1 MSVAA
6 EQYPAFRPDLRQVL
20 RKRHD
25 DRTPERLMAHYLL
38 ERRLADRLRE
48 ADASA
53 RSTVYGEVYDELFR
67 SLPDHPQN
75 QMQSS
80 AQQTYVA
87 WQMKYLR
94 RRLTGR
100 STFLEIGCGDASVA
114 RLAGNYALHSYGL
127 DVTDAL
133 IDTASMPP
141 NFAFLKSKGSDI
153 PLPNGTVD
161 LAYSNQLM
169 EHLHVDD
176 AQAQL
181 QSVRRALKP
190 GGRYVCVTPNR
201 ATGPHDISVFFDYQ
215 ARGFHLEEY
224 TYSSLR
230 RRFLEAGFT
239 RVRFKLAARGH
250 EAPMPFWLGILMER
264 VLLALPN
271 RVRGPLVQSKLAVM
285 LCGLFAIGDA

>member
-6 EQYPAFRPDLRQVL
+6 ERTPSFRPDLGQVM
-20 RKRHD
+20 RKRRD
-25 DRTPERLMAHYLL
+25 DRPPERLMAHYVL

-48 ADASA
+48 AGASE
-53 RSTVYGEVYDELFR
+53 RSSVYGEVYGELFR

-75 QMQSS
+75 SPDIGEH
-80 AQQTYVA
+80 QTYVD
-87 WQMKYLR
+87 WQMRYLR
-94 RRLTGR
+94 RRLTPR

-114 RLAGNYALHSYGL
+114 RSAAGDACLSYGL

-133 IDTASMPP
+133 IDPASMPS
-141 NFAFLKSKGSDI
+141 NFAFLKSGGTDV
-153 PLPNGTVD
+153 PLPDGTVD

-181 QSVRRALKP
+181 RSVRRALKR

-201 ATGPHDISVFFDYQ
+201 ATGPHDVSVFFDYQ

-239 RVRFKLAARGH
+239 RVRFRLAARGL
-250 EAPMPFWLGILMER
+250 EAPMPYGLGVLLER
-264 VLLALPN
+264 TLLALPD
-271 RVRGPLVQSKLAVM
+271 RVRGSLVQSKVAVA
-285 LCGLFAIGDA
+285 LCGLFVVGEA